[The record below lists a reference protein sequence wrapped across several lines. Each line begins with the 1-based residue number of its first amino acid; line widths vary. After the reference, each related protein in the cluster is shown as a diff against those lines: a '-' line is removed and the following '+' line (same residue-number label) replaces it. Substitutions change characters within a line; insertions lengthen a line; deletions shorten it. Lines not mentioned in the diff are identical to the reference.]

1 MFLSV
6 TLNGL
11 MIGGLYVLMG
21 TGFSLQWGISGII
34 NLSFGSMTVLA
45 AYLAFM
51 FYSLLGLQPLITAI
65 PIAGLIFLLGLAVY
79 HFLLRPTIRRAPL
92 FVTLIM
98 TFAVGMVIENFMLI
112 AWGADYRMV
121 TSPYSGLSV
130 QLLNTNLPFVKI
142 IVFFVS
148 LICVYAVHLFMSKTK
163 TGKAIQASCLNPQG
177 AEVIGI
183 EVPKMY
189 GINFGLGAAI
199 GALAGVMVTNL
210 TAFSVVLSGT
220 LLGKVFIIAVLGG
233 LGNILGAAVGGLTL
247 GLVES
252 YAAVT
257 IGPEFNEAIG
267 LVVMILVLVLRP
279 RGLIG
284 RKYWDV

>member
-34 NLSFGSMTVLA
+34 NLAFGSMTVLA

>member
-51 FYSLLGLQPLITAI
+51 FFSLLGLQPLITAI

>member
-34 NLSFGSMTVLA
+34 NLAFGSMTVLA

-51 FYSLLGLQPLITAI
+51 LFSLLGLQPLITAI

>member
-51 FYSLLGLQPLITAI
+51 LFSLLGVQPLITAI

-112 AWGADYRMV
+112 AWGADYRIV

-148 LICVYAVHLFMSKTK
+148 LICVYLVHLFMSKTK

-177 AEVIGI
+177 AEAIGI

-199 GALAGVMVTNL
+199 GALAGVMVTNM

>member
-45 AYLAFM
+45 AYLAYM
-51 FYSLLGLQPLITAI
+51 FFSLLGLQPLITAI

>member
-1 MFLSV
+1 
-6 TLNGL
+6 
-11 MIGGLYVLMG
+11 
-21 TGFSLQWGISGII
+21 
-34 NLSFGSMTVLA
+34 
-45 AYLAFM
+45 
-51 FYSLLGLQPLITAI
+51 
-65 PIAGLIFLLGLAVY
+65 
-79 HFLLRPTIRRAPL
+79 
-92 FVTLIM
+92 M